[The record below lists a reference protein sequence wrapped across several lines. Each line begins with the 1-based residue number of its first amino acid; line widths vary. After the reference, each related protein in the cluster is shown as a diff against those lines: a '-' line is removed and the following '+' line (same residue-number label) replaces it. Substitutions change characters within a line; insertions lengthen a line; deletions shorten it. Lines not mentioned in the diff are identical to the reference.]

1 MKKTFLA
8 FSTPEALSSFCN
20 RSMGINISILPKLR
34 IVKGLFT
41 DEEVEAAKTQ
51 YKATVITAITKQP

>member
-8 FSTPEALSSFCN
+8 FSTTETLSSFMSICK
-20 RSMGINISILPKLR
+20 GINVSMLPKMR

-41 DEEVEAAKTQ
+41 DEEVEVAKTQ
-51 YKATVITAITKQP
+51 YKATVITTINKQP